1 MNFEAKLRKTFS
13 STSEMLD
20 PEQFINKLTTARYA
34 QALKRSQ
41 AISGYLALIVVLF
54 VGILGYNELDQ
65 GAILMEGSSRSVA
78 KEEHI
83 EMEGTVLENLPNT
96 QFRVELD
103 NKHVVIAHISGKMR
117 KHYIRILRGDR
128 VTVELTPYDLTKGR
142 ITYRAR

>member
-1 MNFEAKLRKTFS
+1 MNFEEKLQKTFS

-65 GAILMEGSSRSVA
+65 GAILMEGSYYYSTSIDFDQDEDSEYFDDLA
-78 KEEHI
+78 LYIMEQEEDI
-83 EMEGTVLENLPNT
+83 WMAFSFLDELEYDKIVNLMEE
-96 QFRVELD
+96 E
-103 NKHVVIAHISGKMR
+103 S
-117 KHYIRILRGDR
+117 
-128 VTVELTPYDLTKGR
+128 
-142 ITYRAR
+142 

>member
-54 VGILGYNELDQ
+54 VGILGFNELDQ
-65 GAILMEGSSRSVA
+65 GAILMDGSYYYSTSIDYDQNEDSEYFDDLA
-78 KEEHI
+78 LYIMEQEEDI
-83 EMEGTVLENLPNT
+83 WMAFSFLDELEYDKIVNLMEE
-96 QFRVELD
+96 E
-103 NKHVVIAHISGKMR
+103 S
-117 KHYIRILRGDR
+117 
-128 VTVELTPYDLTKGR
+128 
-142 ITYRAR
+142 

>member
-1 MNFEAKLRKTFS
+1 MNFEAKLQKTFS

-65 GAILMEGSSRSVA
+65 GAILMDGSYYYSTTIDFDQDEDSEYFDDLA
-78 KEEHI
+78 LYIMEQEEDI
-83 EMEGTVLENLPNT
+83 WMAFSFLDELKYDKIVNLMEE
-96 QFRVELD
+96 E
-103 NKHVVIAHISGKMR
+103 S
-117 KHYIRILRGDR
+117 
-128 VTVELTPYDLTKGR
+128 
-142 ITYRAR
+142 

>member
-41 AISGYLALIVVLF
+41 VISGYLALIVVLF

-65 GAILMEGSSRSVA
+65 GAILLDGSYYYSTSINFDQDEDSEYFDDLALYIMEQ
-78 KEEHI
+78 EEDI
-83 EMEGTVLENLPNT
+83 WMAFSFLDELEYDKIVNLMEE
-96 QFRVELD
+96 E
-103 NKHVVIAHISGKMR
+103 S
-117 KHYIRILRGDR
+117 
-128 VTVELTPYDLTKGR
+128 
-142 ITYRAR
+142 

>member
-13 STSEMLD
+13 STNEMLD

-65 GAILMEGSSRSVA
+65 GAILMEGSYYYSTSIDFDQDEDSEYFEDLA
-78 KEEHI
+78 LYIMEQEEDI
-83 EMEGTVLENLPNT
+83 WMAFSFLDELEYDKIVDLMEE
-96 QFRVELD
+96 E
-103 NKHVVIAHISGKMR
+103 S
-117 KHYIRILRGDR
+117 
-128 VTVELTPYDLTKGR
+128 
-142 ITYRAR
+142 

>member
-65 GAILMEGSSRSVA
+65 GAILMEGSYYYSTTIDFDQDKDSKYFDDMA
-78 KEEHI
+78 LYIMEQEEDI
-83 EMEGTVLENLPNT
+83 WMAFSFLDELEYDKIVNLMEE
-96 QFRVELD
+96 E
-103 NKHVVIAHISGKMR
+103 S
-117 KHYIRILRGDR
+117 
-128 VTVELTPYDLTKGR
+128 
-142 ITYRAR
+142 

>member
-65 GAILMEGSSRSVA
+65 GAILMEGSYYYSTSIDFDH
-78 KEEHI
+78 EEDSEYFDDLALYI
-83 EMEGTVLENLPNT
+83 MEQEEDIWMAFSFLDELKYDKIVNLM
-96 QFRVELD
+96 EEE
-103 NKHVVIAHISGKMR
+103 S
-117 KHYIRILRGDR
+117 
-128 VTVELTPYDLTKGR
+128 
-142 ITYRAR
+142 

>member
-1 MNFEAKLRKTFS
+1 MNFEAKLQKTFS

-65 GAILMEGSSRSVA
+65 GAILMEGSYYYITTIDFGQDEDSEYFDDLA
-78 KEEHI
+78 LYIMEQEEDIWMAFSFLDELEYHKI
-83 EMEGTVLENLPNT
+83 VNLMEE
-96 QFRVELD
+96 E
-103 NKHVVIAHISGKMR
+103 S
-117 KHYIRILRGDR
+117 
-128 VTVELTPYDLTKGR
+128 
-142 ITYRAR
+142 

>member
-1 MNFEAKLRKTFS
+1 MNFEEKLRKTFS

-65 GAILMEGSSRSVA
+65 GAILMEGSYYYSTTIDFDQDEDSEYFDDLA
-78 KEEHI
+78 LYIMEQEEDI
-83 EMEGTVLENLPNT
+83 WMAFSFLDELEYDKIVNLMEE
-96 QFRVELD
+96 E
-103 NKHVVIAHISGKMR
+103 S
-117 KHYIRILRGDR
+117 
-128 VTVELTPYDLTKGR
+128 
-142 ITYRAR
+142 

>member
-65 GAILMEGSSRSVA
+65 GAILMEGSYYYSTTIDFDQDKDSKYFDDMA
-78 KEEHI
+78 LYIMEHEEDI
-83 EMEGTVLENLPNT
+83 WMAFSFLDELEYDKIVNLMEE
-96 QFRVELD
+96 E
-103 NKHVVIAHISGKMR
+103 S
-117 KHYIRILRGDR
+117 
-128 VTVELTPYDLTKGR
+128 
-142 ITYRAR
+142 